1 MSPKHHSIMEVSA
14 MVAALVVSLLP
25 LGDAIGAAA
34 KGDGYPQLSSHR
46 QFKPING
53 DTTVHCE
60 FGHEILGGGKRVTL
74 FEVNF
79 RENDMS
85 TSKVRCP
92 EAGDRPGFEIGYLWG
107 AVFRYTPDAPGGAEG
122 PLYSFRNVPLPEY
135 DEDPLATLRWSD
147 EGAFRRLESIS
158 SASNEDTKKI
168 CLAGIAALKKK
179 IRTYT
184 DLCAENYQTAMRA
197 FRAGGSKVKVFS

>member
-1 MSPKHHSIMEVSA
+1 MI
-14 MVAALVVSLLP
+14 AALMASLLP
-25 LGDAIGAAA
+25 LRGAIGAAA
-34 KGDGYPQLSSHR
+34 KGDVTGGYPQLSSHR

-53 DTTVHCE
+53 DTTVKCE

>member
-1 MSPKHHSIMEVSA
+1 MSPKHHFIIEVSA
-14 MVAALVVSLLP
+14 MVAALVASLLP

-34 KGDGYPQLSSHR
+34 KGDGYPQLSTHR

-53 DTTVHCE
+53 DTTVNCE
-60 FGHEILGGGKRVTL
+60 FGHEIPGGGKRVTL

-79 RENDMS
+79 RENDIS
-85 TSKVRCP
+85 TRKVRCP
-92 EAGDRPGFEIGYLWG
+92 EAGDRPGFEIG
-107 AVFRYTPDAPGGAEG
+107 
-122 PLYSFRNVPLPEY
+122 
-135 DEDPLATLRWSD
+135 
-147 EGAFRRLESIS
+147 RLKSIS
-158 SASNEDTKKI
+158 SASNEETEKI

-197 FRAGGSKVKVFS
+197 LRA